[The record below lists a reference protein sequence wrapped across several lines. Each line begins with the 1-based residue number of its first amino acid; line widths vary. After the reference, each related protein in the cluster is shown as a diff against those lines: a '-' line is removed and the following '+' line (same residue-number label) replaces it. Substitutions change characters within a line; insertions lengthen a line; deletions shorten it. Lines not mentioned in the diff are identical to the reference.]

1 MAGVLVDNPATGE
14 TVTDQ
19 EPLSPEQVPALLA
32 RAEETARAWKASSV
46 AERIKLCDA
55 FLRRFE
61 TDRDRIAREITLQM
75 GKPLSEAHA
84 ELRTMERR
92 ARFMMDAAVGQLED
106 HLVAEEVGTRR
117 FIERV
122 PVGVVLDIAAW
133 NYPLLIAINVV
144 VPALLAGNAV
154 ILKHS
159 SRTPLCGRS
168 FERAFTEAGAPT
180 GLLQAITASHGTTAS
195 LIGSEGIGYVAFTG
209 SVEGGRDVSRAAA
222 GRFIDVGLE
231 LGGKDAAYLRADADI
246 GASAAAIAEG
256 AFYNAGQSCCSVERV
271 YVDRRIYAPF
281 LDALAEEA
289 KAWTAGDPLAEAT
302 KLGPMAKPGAPGA
315 ALEQVDEAVAAGGR
329 LLAGGRPCSVGGRG
343 RYFEATVLADTDH
356 SMRVMTEESFAPI
369 AAVSAVGGDEEAVT
383 LMNDS
388 RYGLTAS
395 LWTADEAAAEAIGR
409 RLEVGTVLMNRCD
422 YLDPALPWAG
432 WKESGVGLTMSHMG
446 FDRMMRTRGFNLRR
460 SP

>member
-1 MAGVLVDNPATGE
+1 M
-14 TVTDQ
+14 
-19 EPLSPEQVPALLA
+19 S
-32 RAEETARAWKASSV
+32 TA
-46 AERIKLCDA
+46 
-55 FLRRFE
+55 
-61 TDRDRIAREITLQM
+61 
-75 GKPLSEAHA
+75 
-84 ELRTMERR
+84 
-92 ARFMMDAAVGQLED
+92 
-106 HLVAEEVGTRR
+106 
-117 FIERV
+117 
-122 PVGVVLDIAAW
+122 
-133 NYPLLIAINVV
+133 
-144 VPALLAGNAV
+144 
-154 ILKHS
+154 
-159 SRTPLCGRS
+159 
-168 FERAFTEAGAPT
+168 
-180 GLLQAITASHGTTAS
+180 
-195 LIGSEGIGYVAFTG
+195 
-209 SVEGGRDVSRAAA
+209 
-222 GRFIDVGLE
+222 
-231 LGGKDAAYLRADADI
+231 
-246 GASAAAIAEG
+246 
-256 AFYNAGQSCCSVERV
+256 
-271 YVDRRIYAPF
+271 
-281 LDALAEEA
+281 
-289 KAWTAGDPLAEAT
+289 
-302 KLGPMAKPGAPGA
+302 APGA